1 MMEEKIDA
9 HIYYEFSILK
19 NILTEKYI
27 VFLIQTQRDDRKIEK
42 MRRNLKR
49 KLKEIKKFEENI
61 NEGLKI
67 HEITKPKQKQSDSDI
82 MSTCDT
88 PRLYQKQF
96 LISISDKKF
105 IYQKSK
111 IKFIQ
116 SKK

>member
-1 MMEEKIDA
+1 
-9 HIYYEFSILK
+9 
-19 NILTEKYI
+19 
-27 VFLIQTQRDDRKIEK
+27 

-111 IKFIQ
+111 IKFI
-116 SKK
+116 